1 MNAKSLNIEIDGK
14 TRLAGVLGWPV
25 SHSRSPR
32 LHNFWIARHGV
43 NGAYLP
49 LPVAPENFAQ
59 AVRALGHLGFAG
71 ANVTVPH
78 KLAALAACDEVSDT
92 ARRIGAANTLVFR
105 TDGSLYGTNTDG
117 DGFYAN
123 LVDGAPGYDP
133 STAPAAV
140 LGAGGAARAVVVA
153 LLDAG
158 LREIRIV
165 NRSAGKAAALAEEF
179 GGTCA
184 AWAWERRQDA
194 LENVGLLVNTTS
206 LGMTG
211 QPRLDLSLDRLPV
224 DAVVNDIVYDP
235 LETPLLVA
243 ARARGNGAVDGLGML
258 LHQARLGFQLWFG
271 VEPTVDD
278 ALRRHVAS
286 DLMDTG
292 K

>member
-59 AVRALGHLGFAG
+59 AVRALGHVGFAG

-105 TDGSLYGTNTDG
+105 TDGSLYGTNTDA

-158 LREIRIV
+158 LPEIRIV

-243 ARARGNGAVDGLGML
+243 ARARGNGAVDGLDML